1 MFPLLMADE
10 LGDYIVGTAIETIE
24 TEKLIGEFEQVILD
38 DVYTKAVPMDD
49 VAQNLQAF
57 LQQRGVKI
65 KTIEV
70 ENVYNETET
79 TRENVAQWRGSQKL
93 DQARGKVSPVRFRCR
108 LAKRDANGPFLSAE
122 YS

>member
-1 MFPLLMADE
+1 MADE

-38 DVYTKAVPMDD
+38 DVYTKAMPMED

-79 TRENVAQWRGSQKL
+79 TRQNVAHWEGSLKL
-93 DQARGKVSPVRFRCR
+93 NQARGKVSPVRFWYR
-108 LAKRDANGPFLSAE
+108 LANRDANGSLLAAE
-122 YS
+122 SS

>member
-1 MFPLLMADE
+1 MADE

-38 DVYTKAVPMDD
+38 DVYTKAMPMED

-70 ENVYNETET
+70 ENVYNKTET
-79 TRENVAQWRGSQKL
+79 NRQNVAYWERAEKL
-93 DQARGKVSPVRFRCR
+93 KQAREMVTPVCF
-108 LAKRDANGPFLSAE
+108 
-122 YS
+122 

>member
-1 MFPLLMADE
+1 MADE

-24 TEKLIGEFEQVILD
+24 TEKLIGEFEQVIVD
-38 DVYTKAVPMDD
+38 DVYTKAMPMED

-70 ENVYNETET
+70 ENVYNETEL
-79 TRENVAQWRGSQKL
+79 TRQNVAYWEGAEKLKQGRGM
-93 DQARGKVSPVRFRCR
+93 VTPVGFQ
-108 LAKRDANGPFLSAE
+108 
-122 YS
+122 

>member
-1 MFPLLMADE
+1 MADE

-38 DVYTKAVPMDD
+38 DVYTKAMPMED

-57 LQQRGVKI
+57 LQQRGVEI

-79 TRENVAQWRGSQKL
+79 TRQNVAQWRGSLKL
-93 DQARGKVSPVRFRCR
+93 NQARGKVSAVSLQYR
-108 LAKRDANGPFLSAE
+108 LANRDANGPFLSTE
-122 YS
+122 

>member
-24 TEKLIGEFEQVILD
+24 TENLIGEFEQVILD
-38 DVYTKAVPMDD
+38 DVYTKAMPMED

-70 ENVYNETET
+70 ENVYNESET
-79 TRENVAQWRGSQKL
+79 TRKNVAHWEGSL
-93 DQARGKVSPVRFRCR
+93 NLNQARGKVSPVRFRYR
-108 LAKRDANGPFLSAE
+108 LGKRDANGSPLAAE
-122 YS
+122 SS